1 MYVPAEFAEPRTEA
15 LHALMRQH
23 PLGTLITYGK
33 DGLNATHLPF
43 ELDAREGG
51 LGVLR
56 AHVARPNP
64 VWQDVGSGE
73 VLVVFQA
80 FDAYISPQ
88 WYPSKQE
95 THQQV
100 PTWNYMV
107 AHAYGRLIVH
117 DDERYVRGLVGR
129 LTRSHEASQPVPWKM
144 GDAPRNYIDT
154 LLTQIVGIEIEI
166 TRLLGK
172 SKLSQHKDE
181 RDLRG
186 AAEGLKAQG
195 KHPIGDAMLAHAD
208 AKLKPRP

>member
-23 PLGTLITYGK
+23 PLGTLITHGK

-43 ELDAREGG
+43 ELDTREGG

-64 VWQDVGSGE
+64 VWQDAGSGE

-95 THQQV
+95 THKQV
-100 PTWNYMV
+100 PTWNYVV
-107 AHAYGRLIVH
+107 AHAYGRLTAH

-129 LTRSHEASQPVPWKM
+129 LSRSHEASQPAPWKM
-144 GDAPRNYIDT
+144 GDAPRDYIDK
-154 LLTQIVGIEIEI
+154 LLTEIVGIEIDV

-172 SKLSQHKDE
+172 SKLSQHKE
-181 RDLRG
+181 ARDLRG
-186 AAEGLKAQG
+186 AGEALKAQG
-195 KHPIGDAMLAHAD
+195 RHAIGDAMLAYAE
-208 AKLKPRP
+208 AKERP